1 MEGDKVAGCA
11 ERDKA
16 ALGHL
21 LTFPDPSPNPL
32 LELEMPSVWP
42 DSAWTL
48 QLLALPTRTRMAPLR
63 L

>member
-1 MEGDKVAGCA
+1 MAGCA

-21 LTFPDPSPNPL
+21 LTFLDPSPL

-48 QLLALPTRTRMAPLR
+48 QLLALPTRTRMAPLS